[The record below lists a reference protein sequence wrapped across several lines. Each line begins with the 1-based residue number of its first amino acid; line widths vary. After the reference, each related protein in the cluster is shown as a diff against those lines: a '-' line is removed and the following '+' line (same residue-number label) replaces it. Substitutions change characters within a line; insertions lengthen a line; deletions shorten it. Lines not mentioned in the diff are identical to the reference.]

1 MAPRNLTRSARQ
13 PETMQHDRLETE
25 ERPLL
30 SEEDQCSDDH
40 TTRKVKSF
48 RDPSVGLTWFI
59 FPAVLVHDYVLLNF
73 AAV

>member
-30 SEEDQCSDDH
+30 SEDRCSDDH

-59 FPAVLVHDYVLLNF
+59 FPAILVHDYTLLSS